1 MELNLVEILQQNG
14 YKALPSFNLL
24 KQGEAL
30 GNLLNDSTRNLL
42 KAKGIDAYV
51 VLNVRGYDRKFK
63 SSETKTTLKEMLDMT
78 SIYHIYRDEAT
89 SVTFEFTFF
98 DLNNQLI
105 GRSLLKCGNVS
116 DRDSVMKRFREK
128 SLQIL
133 VATDVAAR
141 GIDVSD
147 VTHVINYNLPD
158 DIENYTHRSGRTARA
173 GAAGR
178 AADRRVPG
186 RHRHAAAVAAC
197 QTRPRTVRPVNHLRR
212 RQHGDAA
219 RTHRSPAWTLI

>member
-1 MELNLVEILQQNG
+1 MAFHVYIITRCLIQLRFKKLRVKYFKVVTMKAILSLFLLFTVCVYGQQIAFKNALVIGQFDKSEDRYAMELNLVEILQQNG

-42 KAKGIDAYV
+42 KSKGIDAYV

-63 SSETKTTLKEMLDMT
+63 SSEAKTTFKEMLDMT

-116 DRDSVMKRFREK
+116 DRDSVMKRFRK
-128 SLQIL
+128 K
-133 VATDVAAR
+133 
-141 GIDVSD
+141 
-147 VTHVINYNLPD
+147 LPKTIVKD
-158 DIENYTHRSGRTARA
+158 
-173 GAAGR
+173 
-178 AADRRVPG
+178 
-186 RHRHAAAVAAC
+186 
-197 QTRPRTVRPVNHLRR
+197 
-212 RQHGDAA
+212 
-219 RTHRSPAWTLI
+219 WK

>member
-1 MELNLVEILQQNG
+1 MVFHVFIITRCPIQLLFKKLRVKYFNVLTMKALFSLFILFTFSVYGQQIAFKNALVIGQFDKSEDRYAMELNLVEILQQNG

-63 SSETKTTLKEMLDMT
+63 SSEAKTTLKEMLDMT

-116 DRDSVMKRFREK
+116 DRDSVMKRFRK
-128 SLQIL
+128 K
-133 VATDVAAR
+133 
-141 GIDVSD
+141 
-147 VTHVINYNLPD
+147 LPKTITKD
-158 DIENYTHRSGRTARA
+158 WKG
-173 GAAGR
+173 
-178 AADRRVPG
+178 
-186 RHRHAAAVAAC
+186 
-197 QTRPRTVRPVNHLRR
+197 
-212 RQHGDAA
+212 
-219 RTHRSPAWTLI
+219 

>member
-1 MELNLVEILQQNG
+1 MAFHVYIITRCLIQLRFKKLRVKYFKVVTMKAILSLFLLFTVCVYGQQIAFKNALVIGQFDKSEDRYAMELNLVEILQQNG

-42 KAKGIDAYV
+42 KSKGIDAYV

-63 SSETKTTLKEMLDMT
+63 SSEAKTTFKEMLDMT

-116 DRDSVMKRFREK
+116 DRDSVMKRFRK
-128 SLQIL
+128 K
-133 VATDVAAR
+133 
-141 GIDVSD
+141 
-147 VTHVINYNLPD
+147 LPKTIAKD
-158 DIENYTHRSGRTARA
+158 
-173 GAAGR
+173 
-178 AADRRVPG
+178 
-186 RHRHAAAVAAC
+186 
-197 QTRPRTVRPVNHLRR
+197 
-212 RQHGDAA
+212 
-219 RTHRSPAWTLI
+219 WK